1 MARHLLVGLLVVGLT
16 GCPAPPAPDGAESV
30 AAAIS
35 SVEASE
41 GPVPPPPATL
51 VPTSAPTP
59 APAPAEPEACIPER
73 AIALIIAFEIG
84 DPATYERHYQ
94 APVWP
99 GGQSGATI
107 GIGYDLGYQA
117 PHVIVADWHA
127 HGARDRLAQ
136 ASGVKGKMAKAV
148 AEGLADV
155 RVPWPMARD
164 VFDATSLVEHC
175 RMARRAFPGLDDL
188 SPNARG
194 AVVSVVFNR
203 GAAMA
208 GERRREMREIR
219 DTCVPARDAAC
230 VARNIRAMTRI
241 WVGTDIAAGMAKRR
255 EAEAVLAEAA

>member
-1 MARHLLVGLLVVGLT
+1 MARHLLLGLLLAGLT
-16 GCPAPPAPDGAESV
+16 GCWPPSPPPPPPQPVDEAAVEAIATGEVAPPAPAPI
-30 AAAIS
+30 AI
-35 SVEASE
+35 
-41 GPVPPPPATL
+41 
-51 VPTSAPTP
+51 
-59 APAPAEPEACIPER
+59 APAAPEPCIPER

-94 APVWP
+94 APLWP

-107 GIGYDLGYQA
+107 GIGYDLGYRP
-117 PHVIVADWHA
+117 PHVIVTDWHA
-127 HGARDRLAQ
+127 HAERERLAK

-148 AEGLADV
+148 AQGLSDV

-175 RMARRAFPGLDDL
+175 RMAHRAFPGLGEL
-188 SPNARG
+188 APNTRG
-194 AVVSVVFNR
+194 AIVSVVFNR